1 MKKSKVIT
9 ALKVRNLNISYDTQK
24 VLEGVSIDIYQNQV
38 TAIIGPSGCGKS
50 TFIRAMNRTLEM
62 GGRVNIEGEI
72 EFFGQNIYGNRV
84 NIPRLRRQV
93 GIVSQIPQLFPISIY
108 DNIAYGVKLMGWLP
122 KREIDLAV
130 ESSLRNAA
138 LWDEVKHK
146 LHKSALELSGG
157 QQQRL
162 CIARALVVNP
172 QVLLMDEPCS
182 ALDPIST
189 NKIEDLIHDLRK
201 NLAIVIVSHNL
212 QQVARV
218 SDYTAF
224 FNTDS
229 KRVGKLVEFNTTVK
243 MFTSPVQSR
252 TRDYITARVA

>member
-1 MKKSKVIT
+1 MKKSQVIT
-9 ALKVRNLNISYDTQK
+9 ALKVRNLNISYDTQR
-24 VLEGVSIDIYQNQV
+24 VLEAVSIDIYQNQV

-50 TFIRAMNRTLEM
+50 TFLKALNRTLEV
-62 GGRVNIEGEI
+62 GTHVNIEGEI

-93 GIVSQIPQLFPISIY
+93 GIVAQVPQLFPISIY

-189 NKIEDLIHDLRK
+189 SKIEDLIHDLRK
-201 NLAIVIVSHNL
+201 SLAIVIVSHNL

-229 KRVGKLVEFNTTVK
+229 KKVGRLVEFNTTLK
-243 MFTSPVQSR
+243 MFTSPTHTR

>member
-1 MKKSKVIT
+1 MKKSQLIT
-9 ALKVRNLNISYDTQK
+9 ALKVRNLNISYDTQR

-50 TFIRAMNRTLEM
+50 TFLKALNRTLEVATH
-62 GGRVNIEGEI
+62 VNIEGEI

-84 NIPRLRRQV
+84 NVPRLRRQV
-93 GIVSQIPQLFPISIY
+93 GIVAQIPQLFPISIY

-130 ESSLRNAA
+130 ESSLRKAA

-182 ALDPIST
+182 ALDPISRT
-189 NKIEDLIHDLRK
+189 KIEDLIHDLRR
-201 NLAIVIVSHNL
+201 NLAIVIVSHDL
-212 QQVARV
+212 QQVTRV

-229 KRVGKLVEFNTTVK
+229 KKVGRLVEFNTTLK
-243 MFTSPVQSR
+243 MFTSPTHSR
-252 TRDYITARVA
+252 TRDYITARVC